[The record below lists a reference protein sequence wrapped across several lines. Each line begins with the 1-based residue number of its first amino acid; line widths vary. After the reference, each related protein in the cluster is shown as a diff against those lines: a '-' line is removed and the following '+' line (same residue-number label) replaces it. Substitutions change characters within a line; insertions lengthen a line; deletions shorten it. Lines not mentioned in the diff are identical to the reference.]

1 MQRDSVQA
9 CNVFMDSLMR
19 YVHSYARISRIMNK
33 ANENLS
39 IPERG
44 GWFQFH
50 LGVINGKKKYG
61 RTCLYSE
68 MVRIREKNGTV
79 PL

>member
-1 MQRDSVQA
+1 
-9 CNVFMDSLMR
+9 
-19 YVHSYARISRIMNK
+19 MNK